1 MISPHS
7 WNRFICCYPFRR
19 IFLYKLIFAKESISS
34 VLNYLIFR
42 SLQAKDLKQYERDH
56 KTIDDL
62 EDEDKFLL
70 QLTKVERLEQKLNI
84 MLYMTTF
91 QETLNTI
98 TPVCKMELN
107 ADTCIYNV

>member
-1 MISPHS
+1 MSDV
-7 WNRFICCYPFRR
+7 RF
-19 IFLYKLIFAKESISS
+19 
-34 VLNYLIFR
+34 
-42 SLQAKDLKQYERDH
+42 QAKDLKQYEREH
-56 KTIDDL
+56 KTIDEL

-98 TPVCKMELN
+98 TPVSCTRSYQSANKTWN
-107 ADTCIYNV
+107 SPVTW